1 MATRIATHWA
11 AEFAAAMKI
20 NARVQLFFFNF
31 KLYRLDIITALKTKS
46 YPEQFFL
53 RDSHMD
59 LLHWVRAES
68 RMPRPSAWG

>member
-31 KLYRLDIITALKTKS
+31 KLYRLSIALIYHGFQDQELS
-46 YPEQFFL
+46 
-53 RDSHMD
+53 
-59 LLHWVRAES
+59 
-68 RMPRPSAWG
+68 